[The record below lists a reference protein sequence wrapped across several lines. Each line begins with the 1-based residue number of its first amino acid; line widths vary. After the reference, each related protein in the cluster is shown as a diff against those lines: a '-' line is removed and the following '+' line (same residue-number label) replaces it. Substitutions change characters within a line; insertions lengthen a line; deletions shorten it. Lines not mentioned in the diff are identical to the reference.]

1 MTVIFIQKSLQI
13 LSRLS
18 NEFIQPKIYAFLKK
32 DFFKSKYVPPN
43 LVHESW
49 FDYKIIVHCKV

>member
-1 MTVIFIQKSLQI
+1 MTVIFIQKFLQI

-32 DFFKSKYVPPN
+32 DFFKSKYLVPT
-43 LVHESW
+43 W
-49 FDYKIIVHCKV
+49 